1 MFINHFKIIM
11 LATGISFSTVVFSQ
25 TGTVTVI
32 QDKDIDRLLDFK
44 KDVKTL
50 DIYKI
55 QIYQGERSNAEIE
68 MSNFKESFSE
78 WPISMEYNT
87 PNYKIWVG
95 KFRDRLEADR
105 ALMRIKKLYMNAF
118 IFQPKE
124 D

>member
-1 MFINHFKIIM
+1 MFINRFKIIM
-11 LATGISFSTVVFSQ
+11 LTAVMTFSTALISQ

-32 QDKDIDRLLDFK
+32 QDKDIDKLLEFK
-44 KDVKTL
+44 KDAKTL
-50 DIYKI
+50 GLYRI
-55 QIYQGERSNAEIE
+55 QIFQGERSNAERE
-68 MSNFKESFSE
+68 MSNFQQSFSD
-78 WPISMEYNT
+78 WPVSMEYNT